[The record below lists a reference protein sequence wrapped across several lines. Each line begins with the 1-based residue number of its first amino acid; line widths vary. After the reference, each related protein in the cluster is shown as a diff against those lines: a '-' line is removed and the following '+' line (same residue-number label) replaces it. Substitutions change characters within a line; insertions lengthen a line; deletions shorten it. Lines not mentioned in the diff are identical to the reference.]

1 MASGVMG
8 FVNALDSETAACRET
23 IDGVLAE
30 GRALEAVDVLG
41 HLTEIMKCIK
51 EITSNLGGI
60 FFYAMFCCFFFFLS
74 DHPPNGQDRW
84 RMRAKLGHDVV
95 AMQHQSDSMGPMLV
109 RAGAG
114 DCTTPEID
122 R

>member
-23 IDGVLAE
+23 IDEVIAE

-60 FFYAMFCCFFFFLS
+60 FVYVLFVFFLS

-84 RMRAKLGHDVV
+84 RMRGKLGHDVV